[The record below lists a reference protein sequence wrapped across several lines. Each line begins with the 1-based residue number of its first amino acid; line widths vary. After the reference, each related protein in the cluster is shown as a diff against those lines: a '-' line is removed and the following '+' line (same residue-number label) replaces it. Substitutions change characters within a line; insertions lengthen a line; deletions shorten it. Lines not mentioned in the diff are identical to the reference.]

1 LKIQLLAAT
10 WISAPECV
18 PGRQL
23 KQATYTVTERTEIV
37 CDIINGQ
44 ALLLCKVLCP
54 VNECF
59 VNLVVNP

>member
-1 LKIQLLAAT
+1 LKIQLLAAS

-23 KQATYTVTERTEIV
+23 KQATYTERTEIV
-37 CDIINGQ
+37 RDIINGQ
-44 ALLLCKVLCP
+44 ALLLRKVLCP